1 MESAFYLYIN
11 GQRVGY
17 AEDSYTADEFNITEY
32 LKPGENTIA
41 VEVYRWS
48 TGSYLENQ
56 DFIRLSGI
64 FRDVFLYSKSDVE
77 IRDIFVKTDL
87 DEEYK
92 DAVLTLE
99 TDVRSL
105 SPEKSGKYT
114 VKADLYE
121 IDSDKK
127 LWNEPLSYD
136 IEVSAGKA
144 TVEERADDKGQRG
157 TGSKEVTN
165 PKKWFADTPNLYR
178 LLIQL
183 EDENG
188 NVIETTCQRVG
199 FREIDKVDINEAGQ
213 EQAQINGK
221 KIMFRGTN
229 RHETDH
235 INGRALTRED
245 IKEDLVTMKQFNVNA
260 IRTSHYPNNPYTY
273 ALADELGLYIC
284 DESNVESH
292 KGAIE
297 ADIPSGESEWNN
309 SVMDRTINMV
319 ERDKN
324 HPSVVIWSL
333 GNEAT
338 YRTYPM
344 NDSYCFYNS
353 TQWILE
359 RDPSRLRNMKEIT
372 VIQREIENNQW

>member
-1 MESAFYLYIN
+1 MVNRKLPRKY
-11 GQRVGY
+11 
-17 AEDSYTADEFNITEY
+17 
-32 LKPGENTIA
+32 
-41 VEVYRWS
+41 
-48 TGSYLENQ
+48 Q

-157 TGSKEVTN
+157 TGSKEVAN

-188 NVIETTCQRVG
+188 NVVETTCQRV
-199 FREIDKVDINEAGQ
+199 
-213 EQAQINGK
+213 
-221 KIMFRGTN
+221 T
-229 RHETDH
+229 
-235 INGRALTRED
+235 
-245 IKEDLVTMKQFNVNA
+245 EDLEKL
-260 IRTSHYPNNPYTY
+260 IK
-273 ALADELGLYIC
+273 LI
-284 DESNVESH
+284 
-292 KGAIE
+292 
-297 ADIPSGESEWNN
+297 
-309 SVMDRTINMV
+309 
-319 ERDKN
+319 
-324 HPSVVIWSL
+324 
-333 GNEAT
+333 
-338 YRTYPM
+338 
-344 NDSYCFYNS
+344 
-353 TQWILE
+353 
-359 RDPSRLRNMKEIT
+359 
-372 VIQREIENNQW
+372 